1 MSVGNSRKLNQN
13 ESQGKKEEEYVYSG
27 HKEQHVLQKVLK
39 HKRMW
44 CGGKKNMEGQH
55 DWNKVS

>member
-1 MSVGNSRKLNQN
+1 M
-13 ESQGKKEEEYVYSG
+13 YSG

-44 CGGKKNMEGQH
+44 CGGGKT
-55 DWNKVS
+55 WKVSMTGTKLVREEAQDEERYKMRGPE